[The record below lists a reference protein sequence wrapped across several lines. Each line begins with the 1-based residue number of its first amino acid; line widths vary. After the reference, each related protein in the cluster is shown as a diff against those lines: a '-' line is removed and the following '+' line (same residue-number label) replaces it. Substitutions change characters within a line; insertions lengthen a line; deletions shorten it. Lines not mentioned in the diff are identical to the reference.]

1 MENEI
6 RQKND
11 ERLAKLLQ
19 EREKKQFDNTHISN
33 PGKNVIQTK
42 SSSSVQNPYIL
53 EELPDVDIMNNTSR
67 LYHNQSNKQVNR
79 KNLIFN
85 YLLVLVVR
93 YILL

>member
-19 EREKKQFDNTHISN
+19 EQEKKQLDNTHISN